1 MGTGKNHSVSS
12 SCELQWCGQQS
23 CVGCCQQL
31 WDGLGGGRD
40 SLRDQQLLQWTD
52 YNVFI
57 TKYCLSTK
65 YRVQLYDNMP
75 WKAPKKSIFYKDK
88 AKHCQPDEIIK
99 ILLDNWVAFHYAGS
113 FIAWWSCYTLGLWCQ
128 SSYILALPFC
138 AHLAHLQNGTNDH
151 IYLNGSA
158 M

>member
-1 MGTGKNHSVSS
+1 MAQGDRKEPFSEQLVWTAVVLAAKLCETLPAAMGWV
-12 SCELQWCGQQS
+12 
-23 CVGCCQQL
+23 
-31 WDGLGGGRD
+31 GGGRD

-52 YNVFI
+52 YNVFMI

-99 ILLDNWVAFHYAGS
+99 IFIRQLGCLSLRWKFHRMMELL
-113 FIAWWSCYTLGLWCQ
+113 YTRPLVSELSHSGPTILCPPC
-128 SSYILALPFC
+128 SSAKWE
-138 AHLAHLQNGTNDH
+138 
-151 IYLNGSA
+151 
-158 M
+158 